1 MKIINK
7 TLKKLSQTMMLS
19 FLLAPIYI
27 SSTQACADSVGG
39 RTNARASREVKTT
52 GKR

>member
-19 FLLAPIYI
+19 FLLAPIFI
-27 SSTQACADSVGG
+27 SSTQNHRPKLFLIYSLFNND
-39 RTNARASREVKTT
+39 VKS
-52 GKR
+52 

>member
-19 FLLAPIYI
+19 FLLAPIFI
-27 SSTQACADSVGG
+27 SSTQAFADSVGG
-39 RTNARASREVKTT
+39 GGYKLLSKQRS
-52 GKR
+52 